1 MGTNTP
7 FPVEVPEP
15 STCTARVSAQTGS
28 SVLTMQA
35 APATSLSAFDN
46 GVCILTD
53 TP

>member
-1 MGTNTP
+1 
-7 FPVEVPEP
+7 
-15 STCTARVSAQTGS
+15 
-28 SVLTMQA
+28 VLTMQA